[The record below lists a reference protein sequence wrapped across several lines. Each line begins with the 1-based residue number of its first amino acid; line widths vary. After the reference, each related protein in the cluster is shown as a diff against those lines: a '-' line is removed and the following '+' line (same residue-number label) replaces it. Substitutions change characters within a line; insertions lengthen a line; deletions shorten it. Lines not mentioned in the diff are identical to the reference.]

1 MRRIHT
7 GFFIH
12 INISTD
18 YNIISSIRDFQF
30 KNIRKYD
37 MKNRNENEIEVETKA
52 SISTGEIKADKD
64 LYKLRKTII
73 PTQKSLSLMNY
84 TKI

>member
-1 MRRIHT
+1 
-7 GFFIH
+7 
-12 INISTD
+12 
-18 YNIISSIRDFQF
+18 
-30 KNIRKYD
+30 

-52 SISTGEIKADKD
+52 SISTGEIKADND